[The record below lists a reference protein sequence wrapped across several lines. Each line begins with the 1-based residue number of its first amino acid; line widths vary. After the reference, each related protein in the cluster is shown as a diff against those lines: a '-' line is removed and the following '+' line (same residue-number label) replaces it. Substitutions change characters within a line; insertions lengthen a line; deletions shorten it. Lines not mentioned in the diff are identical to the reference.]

1 MSAELNEL
9 RKIRQDLDIL
19 TDLYVKLIER
29 LIPEEDP
36 EEEDI
41 RAIREE
47 DEIAGEK
54 ELFRALME

>member
-1 MSAELNEL
+1 M
-9 RKIRQDLDIL
+9 R
-19 TDLYVKLIER
+19 LIER

-47 DEIAGEK
+47 DEIVGEE
-54 ELFRALME
+54 ELFRGSDGNELQDWIGKKRNG

>member
-9 RKIRQDLDIL
+9 RKIRQDLNIL
-19 TDLYVKLIER
+19 TDLYVRLTER

-41 RAIREE
+41 RAIMEE
-47 DEIAGEK
+47 DEIVGEE

>member
-19 TDLYVKLIER
+19 TDLYVRLIER

-41 RAIREE
+41 RAIR
-47 DEIAGEK
+47 
-54 ELFRALME
+54 